1 VKISKRTRYGF
12 RLMVELAR
20 NFNKGP
26 VSLREIARKEKI
38 SQKYLEQIIIQL
50 KTVGPIMS
58 VRGPQGGYILS
69 APPSQISLKSLFDIL
84 EGSSGIV
91 ECAKRSS
98 ACNRVDICAAR
109 KLWVLIEERLGET
122 LSSMT
127 LQDLTTTGSDARNVL
142 DFTINGRKRVSAQS
156 QTRC

>member
-1 VKISKRTRYGF
+1 MKISKRTRYGF

-50 KTVGPIMS
+50 KTVGPVMS
-58 VRGPQGGYILS
+58 VRGAQGGYVLS
-69 APPSQISLKSLFDIL
+69 VPPSQISLKSLFDIL

-98 ACNRVDICAAR
+98 ACNRVDDCAAR
-109 KLWVLIEERLGET
+109 KLWVLLEERVGET

-127 LQDLTTTGSDARNVL
+127 LQDLTASDVEASNVL